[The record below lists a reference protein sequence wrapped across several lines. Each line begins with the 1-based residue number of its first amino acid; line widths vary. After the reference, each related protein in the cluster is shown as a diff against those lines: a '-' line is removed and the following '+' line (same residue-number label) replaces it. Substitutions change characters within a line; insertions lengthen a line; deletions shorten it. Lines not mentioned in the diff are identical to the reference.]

1 MKPALRLLAS
11 GTVLALVLWLVGV
24 QGVGAALR
32 GADPLWLALAIAAL
46 AAQIALSA
54 LRWRVTARALGHDL
68 PRAWALR
75 EYGLSVAVNTFLP
88 GGVLGDVGRILRSRG
103 LGWKGA
109 AASVLVERLSGQV
122 ALAAVGAVA
131 VALWLGTWQG
141 WALLAAAAALGV
153 LGLALAPALRV
164 LLAQAWCAPGIWP
177 AQAGLSA
184 AILLANL
191 AGFWCAA
198 RAVGVSLGGVEGL
211 VAIPLTLLSMLV
223 PVTINGWGL
232 REGVA
237 GALWPL
243 LGVDAPQAVAAS
255 VAFGLACMGA
265 ALVGLGAWLL
275 RPGVQNGPVPR

>member
-1 MKPALRLLAS
+1 M
-11 GTVLALVLWLVGV
+11 
-24 QGVGAALR
+24 
-32 GADPLWLALAIAAL
+32 
-46 AAQIALSA
+46 
-54 LRWRVTARALGHDL
+54 
-68 PRAWALR
+68 R

-109 AASVLVERLSGQV
+109 AATVVVERLSGQV
-122 ALAAVGAVA
+122 ALGALGGVA

-141 WALLAAAAALGV
+141 WALLVAAAALGA
-153 LGLALAPALRV
+153 LGLALAPTLRA

-198 RAVGVSLGGVEGL
+198 RAVGVSLNGAEAL

-223 PVTINGWGL
+223 PLTINGWGV

-237 GALWPL
+237 SALWPL
-243 LGVDAPQAVAAS
+243 LGVTAPQAVAAS

-265 ALVGLGAWLL
+265 ALVGLVTWLL
-275 RPGVQNGPVPR
+275 RGPAPDGPMVQPGGTASD